1 MCWGWNRIDLS
12 EKSIYQSL
20 TSATS
25 IWNTKN
31 YISTIQ
37 KCMHLKEITIWLN
50 APQIMFYFNRVVDT
64 SSELG
69 TPQHVKVFAVHCIV
83 FVKLTSN
90 LHCKVCR
97 DHKSW
102 PLVPR
107 WPIYFQFYDISLR
120 GVVGVLKVFSLC
132 FWFLM
137 SDPCMIKI
145 CLILSCHIFARY
157 LGGTSWRR
165 FHEGRKCAAVWSVE
179 LMGTCLIFAPFQRSS
194 KFKVWILTLI
204 FLDSLGIWMFCVAP
218 GRKNLCSVL
227 R

>member
-69 TPQHVKVFAVHCIV
+69 TPQHVKVFALHCIV

-107 WPIYFQFYDISLR
+107 WPIYFQFYDISLSGLR
-120 GVVGVLKVFSLC
+120 GCWGFESL
-132 FWFLM
+132 FLV
-137 SDPCMIKI
+137 P
-145 CLILSCHIFARY
+145 LISY
-157 LGGTSWRR
+157 
-165 FHEGRKCAAVWSVE
+165 VWSLYDKDMLDPVMSHFCQISGGYE
-179 LMGTCLIFAPFQRSS
+179 LETFPRRAQMRCSL
-194 KFKVWILTLI
+194 VCWIDGDL
-204 FLDSLGIWMFCVAP
+204 SHFCP
-218 GRKNLCSVL
+218 LPKKLQI
-227 R
+227 